1 MTGGQTDTDTKSE
14 LRSVEEL
21 KAELKLQ
28 PDDVDLKGELAS
40 ALTYRYIYGEGEQAA
55 GNEADIKCVQ
65 EILEELSE
73 DKALFPHAY
82 LAYRD
87 GKKKEFTEK
96 IVRFAQY
103 EESVRPF
110 NSEELLYLF
119 IAAFDSSSELWLR
132 LADALDQVHA
142 ESASVLTLRGL
153 VKLDDDDNLGAIYDF
168 MCALEKDKDYWLAA
182 WQCAL
187 AYSQENNWHA
197 ARNYYYRA
205 LRSQV
210 AQEISEIHFGLAW
223 CLGRLKDYPGEEE
236 YYRSCLEIDSDYP
249 YARNNLGWSLHKQGK
264 FDEALEVFE
273 EAIIGGNDGKYPL
286 RNKARTLKRLG
297 RFQEAVEILEQD
309 TYREKLTKF
318 AREEI
323 ARLEVLIARRKH
335 GEALST
341 QEIKD
346 FGELEEDG
354 AVVEGVPEELSEELS
369 HRGPI
374 ESKQRIRYRS
384 ISTRFPREQ
393 WLESMIEEMI
403 QKGLPVLGRKLR
415 MYDHPD
421 AGYGR
426 QFAIP
431 GVGLI
436 DLLVEEMETS
446 DLVVI
451 ELKRGRSDDQ
461 VIGQASTYMT
471 WVRENLAQ
479 RHQQVRGIVC
489 VHDASDRLQL
499 SAKNIPGLEVFKYD
513 LIFQKVV

>member
-1 MTGGQTDTDTKSE
+1 MTSGQTDTDTKSE

-21 KAELKLQ
+21 KAKLKLR
-28 PDDVDLKGELAS
+28 PDDVDLKEELAS

-55 GNEADIKCVQ
+55 GNEADIKCVR
-65 EILEELSE
+65 EILEELPE
-73 DKALFPHAY
+73 DKALFPRAY

-96 IVRFAQY
+96 LVRFAQY
-103 EESVRPF
+103 EEGVRPF
-110 NSEELLYLF
+110 DSGELLGYF
-119 IAAFDSSSELWLR
+119 IAPFDSSPELWLR

-168 MCALEKDKDYWLAA
+168 VCALEKDKDYWLAA

-187 AYSQENNWHA
+187 VHSQENNWHA

-210 AQEISEIHFGLAW
+210 AQEIPEIHFSLAW

-309 TYREKLTKF
+309 IYRGKLTKF

-323 ARLEVLIARRKH
+323 AILEVLIKH

-354 AVVEGVPEELSEELS
+354 AVVEGVPEEFSEELS
-369 HRGPI
+369 RRGPV
-374 ESKQRIRYRS
+374 ESKQRIRSRS

-415 MYDHPD
+415 IYDHPGE
-421 AGYGR
+421 GYGR

-436 DLLVEEMETS
+436 DLLVEEIETS
-446 DLVVI
+446 DLIVI
-451 ELKRGRSDDQ
+451 ELKRDRSDDK

-471 WVRENLAQ
+471 
-479 RHQQVRGIVC
+479 
-489 VHDASDRLQL
+489 
-499 SAKNIPGLEVFKYD
+499 
-513 LIFQKVV
+513 